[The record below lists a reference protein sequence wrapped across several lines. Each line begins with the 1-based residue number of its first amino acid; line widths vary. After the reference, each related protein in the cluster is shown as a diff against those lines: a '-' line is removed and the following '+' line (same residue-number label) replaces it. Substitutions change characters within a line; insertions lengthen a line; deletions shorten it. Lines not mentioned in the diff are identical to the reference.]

1 MEISII
7 ILNYKSEQYL
17 SRCIESLQ
25 KSLTTV
31 SYEILIINND
41 SSLITSIFPTENV
54 RIIENRIN
62 EGFAKACNQAAST
75 AKGNFLFFLNPD
87 TEIITGNIMDLIVAM
102 SDPFVGITAPH
113 LITSSG
119 KIQPWSTGYDITL
132 WDIVKN
138 NFGIIKSKRL
148 WGQDSPVEVSWAS
161 GAAFIIKKSLFN
173 ELLGFDEKFF
183 MYFEDVDLCKR
194 VLEKKLKIISLPSV
208 QVLHIGGQSSSNS
221 NQQKKYYY
229 QSQDYYFKKHFGTF
243 SLFFLKLLR
252 MPTLWFNKN

>member
-1 MEISII
+1 M
-7 ILNYKSEQYL
+7 
-17 SRCIESLQ
+17 
-25 KSLTTV
+25 
-31 SYEILIINND
+31 
-41 SSLITSIFPTENV
+41 

-208 QVLHIGGQSSSNS
+208 QVLHRRT
-221 NQQKKYYY
+221 K
-229 QSQDYYFKKHFGTF
+229 
-243 SLFFLKLLR
+243 LLKLKSTKKVLLSIAR
-252 MPTLWFNKN
+252 LLFEKTFRDFLFIFFKITTNANFMV